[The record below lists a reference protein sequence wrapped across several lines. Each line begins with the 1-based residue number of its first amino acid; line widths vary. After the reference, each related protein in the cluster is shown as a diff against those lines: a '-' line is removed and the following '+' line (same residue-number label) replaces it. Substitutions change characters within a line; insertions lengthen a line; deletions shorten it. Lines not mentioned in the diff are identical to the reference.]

1 MSIEQQPSFS
11 RSLALHEQLLD
22 FAECVEAA
30 PQLSDGVLTAR
41 VVGEFSAGKTRLLRE
56 LFEDLIPEP
65 LFPIS
70 SLERQTRLPLELTYG
85 DEPCLSL
92 IKREADYKEAVT
104 VKTLTQFPE
113 RHEVSEWDPMQY
125 RLRLT
130 IKEPRLILENG
141 DGYSEEKVPKR
152 LFLIDTPGW
161 NSGDDELAELD
172 ANTLM
177 SGHHNLGLVYV
188 SQAQRIDGST
198 NAEHLRDFMSVLAE
212 ADFLEQPNL
221 LFVITHC
228 PAEHAERMK
237 QKARNLVFT
246 IWQELGREPEELD
259 LTLFAVDFPALSAS
273 ELQQFRDSFW
283 THLLAPLGQP
293 IAKTPTDPWIA
304 EFKKWPTEWNI
315 RPAFHASI
323 QLLNRAELLL
333 EKAKKNDEF
342 VSGMNMYR
350 LIGLDNNKIRE
361 RVQKAWLQQLASD
374 KNELLNWGTAPLPD
388 GHPLQAWWSDYWQAN
403 LKICFQCVHA
413 FFEAA
418 LNSINKITD
427 KTEDLQEHL
436 HKELSALY
444 NKAQSSLNNSFAC
457 LLRTIQSLI
466 TIQETEKLMATVF
479 TISILQARYEDYYA
493 QHSASLAQLIN

>member
-1 MSIEQQPSFS
+1 MSLEQQTPFS
-11 RSLALHEQLLD
+11 RSLALHEHLLD
-22 FAECVEAA
+22 FAGRVEAT
-30 PQLSDGVLTAR
+30 PQLTDGVLTAR

-92 IKREADYKEAVT
+92 IKREADYKEAST

-130 IKEPRLILENG
+130 LKEPRLILENG

-172 ANTLM
+172 ASTLM

-188 SQAQRIDGST
+188 SQAQRVDGST
-198 NAEHLRDFMSVLAE
+198 NAEHLRDFMSVLAD
-212 ADFLEQPNL
+212 ADFLERPNL

-228 PAEHAERMK
+228 PSVHAERMK
-237 QKARNLVFT
+237 QKARDLVFA
-246 IWQELGREPEELD
+246 IWQELDREPDELD
-259 LTLFAVDFPALSAS
+259 LTLLAVDFQELSAG

-283 THLLAPLGQP
+283 THLLAPLGQTT
-293 IAKTPTDPWIA
+293 AKTPTDPWAA
-304 EFKKWPTEWNI
+304 EFKKWPAEWDI
-315 RPAFHASI
+315 RPALHTSI
-323 QLLNRAELLL
+323 QLLNRAESLLTH
-333 EKAKKNDEF
+333 AQKNNEF

-350 LIGLDNNKIRE
+350 LIGLDNNQIRE
-361 RVQKAWLQQLASD
+361 RVQKAWLQQLHGD
-374 KNELLNWGTAPLPD
+374 KAELLNWGIAALPD

-403 LKICFQCVHA
+403 LKNCFQCIHA
-413 FFEAA
+413 FFEAG

-427 KTEDLQEHL
+427 KTEDLQAQL
-436 HKELSALY
+436 HKELDALY
-444 NKAQSSLNNSFAC
+444 NQAKNSLNNSFAC

-466 TIQETEKLMATVF
+466 TTKETEKLLATLF
-479 TISILQARYEDYYA
+479 TISILQTRYEDYYA
-493 QHSASLAQLIN
+493 QHSASLAQLFN